1 MKNPLL
7 IIILACLSMLGAF
20 SIDTYLPSFPSIAAE
35 FQIGLDVV
43 QQTLTVYLLAMAV
56 MTLFHGTLSDAIGR
70 RPVILGGLVIYLLA
84 SIGAFFAASFSFL
97 LLCRLV
103 QGLSAGVGMV
113 IGRAIIRDRFSGPEA
128 QTVMSYTTVVF
139 GLAPVLAPILGGWL
153 EVVLGW
159 RSVFGF
165 LSAFGFLLLVACWLK
180 LPESLP
186 LARRAP
192 LHLRAI
198 LRDYVTVGSDSRFM
212 LQSLAIA
219 LAASALFIYISAAPA
234 LVLQILQL
242 SETAFA
248 WLFVPMIAGIMV
260 GSLAAGRV
268 AHSWRPERTIRIGF
282 LIMSGAATVNVLYA
296 AFFTAAIPWAV
307 IPIMLCTFGM
317 AFVSPAMTILTLDLY
332 PSRRGMAASLQSA
345 LTMGAFS
352 IYSGLVVPLLF
363 GSALKLAS
371 GVFVGYLASLA
382 VWVYG
387 HSLRHRDLP
396 APPDQSPQTPQRST
410 GAESVPNRTSTNGR

>member
-84 SIGAFFAASFSFL
+84 SIGALFAVSFSFL

-128 QTVMSYTTVVF
+128 QTVRSYTTVVF

-219 LAASALFIYISAAPA
+219 MAASALFIYISAAPA

-268 AHSWRPERTIRIGF
+268 AHSWRPEQTIRIGF

-307 IPIMLCTFGM
+307 IPIML
-317 AFVSPAMTILTLDLY
+317 VY
-332 PSRRGMAASLQSA
+332 PSVWRSCLQ
-345 LTMGAFS
+345 
-352 IYSGLVVPLLF
+352 P
-363 GSALKLAS
+363 
-371 GVFVGYLASLA
+371 
-382 VWVYG
+382 
-387 HSLRHRDLP
+387 
-396 APPDQSPQTPQRST
+396 
-410 GAESVPNRTSTNGR
+410 

>member
-1 MKNPLL
+1 VKNRLL

-20 SIDTYLPSFPSIAAE
+20 STDTYLPSFPSIAAE
-35 FQIGLDVV
+35 FQVGLDAV

-56 MTLFHGTLSDAIGR
+56 MTLFHGTLSDAVGR
-70 RPVILGGLVIYLLA
+70 RPVILGGLAIYLAA
-84 SIGAFFAASFSFL
+84 SIGAVFAGSFSLL

-103 QGLSAGVGMV
+103 QGMSAGVGMV
-113 IGRAIIRDRFSGPEA
+113 VGRAMIRDRFSGPEA

-165 LSAFGFLLLVACWLK
+165 LSAFGLLLLLVCWLK

-186 LARRAP
+186 LTRRSP
-192 LHLRAI
+192 LHLRAT
-198 LRDYVTVGSDSRFM
+198 LRDYATAASDPRFL

-219 LAASALFIYISAAPA
+219 LAASALFIYISAAPVF
-234 LVLQILQL
+234 VLQLLRL
-242 SETAFA
+242 SETSFA
-248 WLFVPMIAGIMV
+248 WLFVPMITGIMV

-268 AHSWRPERTIRIGF
+268 AHFWRPERTIRIGF
-282 LIMSGAATVNVLYA
+282 FIMTGASILNVLYA
-296 AFFTAAIPWAV
+296 AFFTVAIPWAV
-307 IPIMLCTFGM
+307 VPIMLCTFGM

-332 PSRRGMAASLQSA
+332 PSRRGLAASLQSA
-345 LTMGAFS
+345 FAMGAFS

-363 GSALKLAS
+363 GSALKLAG
-371 GVFVGYLASLA
+371 GVFAGYLASAACWALGKR
-382 VWVYG
+382 YK
-387 HSLRHRDLP
+387 
-396 APPDQSPQTPQRST
+396 
-410 GAESVPNRTSTNGR
+410 

>member
-1 MKNPLL
+1 VKNRLL

-20 SIDTYLPSFPSIAAE
+20 STDTYLPSFRSIAAE

-43 QQTLTVYLLAMAV
+43 QQTLTVYLLSMAV
-56 MTLFHGTLSDAIGR
+56 MTLFHGTLSDAVGR
-70 RPVILGGLVIYLLA
+70 RPVILGGLVIYLAA
-84 SIGAFFAASFSFL
+84 SIGASFAGSFSFL

-103 QGLSAGVGMV
+103 QGMSAGVGMV
-113 IGRAIIRDRFSGPEA
+113 VGRAMVRDRFSGPEA

-165 LSAFGFLLLVACWLK
+165 LSAFGFLLLVACTLK
-180 LPESLP
+180 LAESLP
-186 LARRAP
+186 PPRRSP
-192 LHLRAI
+192 LHLRAT
-198 LRDYVTVGSDSRFM
+198 LKDYATVGSDPRFL

-219 LAASALFIYISAAPA
+219 LAASALFIYISAAP
-234 LVLQILQL
+234 VFILQILHL
-242 SETAFA
+242 SETSFA

-268 AHSWRPERTIRIGF
+268 AHFWRPERTIRIGF
-282 LIMSGAATVNVLYA
+282 FIMTGAAIANVVYA
-296 AFFTAAIPWAV
+296 ALFTVAIPWAV

-345 LTMGAFS
+345 FAMGAFS
-352 IYSGLVVPLLF
+352 VYSGLVVPLLF
-363 GSALKLAS
+363 GSALKLAC
-371 GVFVGYLASLA
+371 GVLAGYLASVA
-382 VWVYG
+382 FWVYG
-387 HSLRHRDLP
+387 QGHSLSSRPTSASRP
-396 APPDQSPQTPQRST
+396 ACANTSMTSGAPRSK
-410 GAESVPNRTSTNGR
+410 E

>member
-1 MKNPLL
+1 LQEPFVKNPLL

-35 FQIGLDVV
+35 FQIGLGVV

-84 SIGAFFAASFSFL
+84 SIGAFFAGSFSFL

-113 IGRAIIRDRFSGPEA
+113 VGRTIIRDRFSGPEA

-192 LHLRAI
+192 LHFRAI

-219 LAASALFIYISAAPA
+219 LAASALFTYISAAPA

-248 WLFVPMIAGIMV
+248 WLFVPMIAGIIV
-260 GSLAAGRV
+260 GSLAAGRA

-282 LIMSGAATVNVLYA
+282 FIMTGAATVNVLYA
-296 AFFTAAIPWAV
+296 AFFTVAIPWAV

-332 PSRRGMAASLQSA
+332 PSRRGMAASLN
-345 LTMGAFS
+345 
-352 IYSGLVVPLLF
+352 
-363 GSALKLAS
+363 
-371 GVFVGYLASLA
+371 
-382 VWVYG
+382 
-387 HSLRHRDLP
+387 LR
-396 APPDQSPQTPQRST
+396 
-410 GAESVPNRTSTNGR
+410 

>member
-1 MKNPLL
+1 
-7 IIILACLSMLGAF
+7 MLGAF

-35 FQIGLDVV
+35 FQIGLDIV

-56 MTLFHGTLSDAIGR
+56 MTLFHGTLSDAVGR
-70 RPVILGGLVIYLLA
+70 RPVILGGLVIYLAA
-84 SIGAFFAASFSFL
+84 SIGAFFAGSFSFL
-97 LLCRLV
+97 LFCRLL

-113 IGRAIIRDRFSGPEA
+113 VSRAMIRDRFSGPEA

-139 GLAPVLAPILGGWL
+139 GLAPVLAPVLGGWL
-153 EVVLGW
+153 EVAFGW

-165 LSAFGFLLLVACWLK
+165 LSAFGLLLLVACWLK

-186 LARRAP
+186 LASRSA
-192 LHLRAI
+192 LHLRAT
-198 LRDYVTVGSDSRFM
+198 LRGYATVGSDPQFL

-234 LVLQILQL
+234 FVLQILQL
-242 SETAFA
+242 SETSFA
-248 WLFVPMIAGIMV
+248 WLFVPMIAGIMA

-268 AHSWRPERTIRIGF
+268 AHFWRPERTIRIGF
-282 LIMSGAATVNVLYA
+282 FIMTGAAIVNVLYA
-296 AFFTAAIPWAV
+296 AWFTIALPWAV

-345 LTMGAFS
+345 LTMGAFT

-363 GSALKLAS
+363 GSALNLACGVFAGCLAS
-371 GVFVGYLASLA
+371 TALWVG
-382 VWVYG
+382 G
-387 HSLRHRDLP
+387 HSFRHRNRQ
-396 APPDQSPQTPQRST
+396 APPNQSEQTPERG
-410 GAESVPNRTSTNGR
+410 GADSVPNRTSINGR